1 MSRTSREKVHRVPL
15 KMGLNRN
22 WTKQEEEYLAE
33 NWGTL
38 SVKTIAKNLGRTEN
52 AVVVRKCRLGLGAFL
67 ENGDYVTWNQL
78 QNAIGSVNCGG
89 YKMTSWV
96 KKRGF
101 PVHTKRVNNNSFKVV
116 YLDEWLIWAE
126 KNRDILDFSEFEE
139 NVLGME
145 PDWVKEKR
153 KHDIEKSRKY
163 TKTPWT
169 KVEDDKLR
177 FLVAKQKYSYDELSK
192 MLRRTNGAIQR
203 RLCYLGINERPVKA
217 DNHTRWTEQDFEML
231 GEMIKAGYCYEYMS
245 EKLGKS
251 AKAIRGRVYSV
262 YLTENLDKARELIG
276 NGSWGDNRPERA
288 LKQWNVM
295 NTEERIEA
303 KDLMIRFTAILHNEF
318 KDQLADTEWG
328 EFFQKDMCQN
338 FCGDCLSTAGC
349 DECENYKKIEPQ
361 ACKMCGKTFWEKK
374 DNLYC
379 SVCRDMRNK
388 QWLRKRFVLE
398 KR

>member
-1 MSRTSREKVHRVPL
+1 MHRVPL

-33 NWGTL
+33 KWGTL
-38 SVKTIAKNLGRTEN
+38 SVETIAKNLGRTEN

-78 QNAIGSVNCGG
+78 QHAIGSGNCCS

-101 PVHTKRVNNNSFKVV
+101 PIHTKRVNNNSFKVV
-116 YLDEWLIWAE
+116 YLDEWWIWAE

-139 NVLGME
+139 NLLGME

-163 TKTPWT
+163 TKIPWT

-203 RLCYLGINERPVKA
+203 RLCDLGINERPVKA
-217 DNHTRWTEQDFEML
+217 DNHTKWTEHDFKLL
-231 GEMIKAGYCYEYMS
+231 GELIKSGYGYDLIAE
-245 EKLGKS
+245 EIGKS
-251 AKAIRGRVYSV
+251 SKACRGRVYQM
-262 YLTENLDKARELIG
+262 YLTENLDKVRELIG
-276 NGSWGDNRPERA
+276 RGNFGDNRPERT

-295 NTEERIEA
+295 NTEERIESREELTRLTA
-303 KDLMIRFTAILHNEF
+303 VIQWRFKQKINES
-318 KDQLADTEWG
+318 EWG
-328 EFFQKDMCQN
+328 EFFQKDMCVN
-338 FCGDCLSTAGC
+338 FCSDCFNTDGC
-349 DECENYKKIEPQ
+349 DSCTNFKKIEPQ
-361 ACKMCGKTFWEKK
+361 NCKMCGKTFFEKK

-379 SVCRDMRNK
+379 PTCRNMRKK